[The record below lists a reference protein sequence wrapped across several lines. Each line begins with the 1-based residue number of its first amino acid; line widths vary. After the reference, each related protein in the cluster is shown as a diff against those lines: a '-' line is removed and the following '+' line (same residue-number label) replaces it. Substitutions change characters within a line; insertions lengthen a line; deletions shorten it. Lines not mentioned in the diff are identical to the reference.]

1 MLNSQIT
8 LTLFFLYVVIVSDK
22 FFDIISCRLQ
32 RLIMH
37 SSTVRH
43 FFIFMN
49 IFLFTFILGWY
60 TEFSIFDAKKSFS
73 RNKQEREEFTNG
85 NENENGDG
93 LVLNKLNIADEV
105 KIILKYL
112 GYSVLI
118 YVIFLLTTKCELEY
132 LVIFLVLILASFI
145 IFIIKTYGKK
155 ESEIETT
162 LELFRFIS
170 RETKDRQIN
179 DYLNNAS
186 NKDKP
191 INLQQSEVSRI
202 YTNYI
207 LTNLENILFILSLI
221 VLVLGVMF
229 YLGRKKSEY
238 LLDFSYLKFIFGTL
252 RCKKNL

>member
-1 MLNSQIT
+1 MLNSQVT

-22 FFDIISCRLQ
+22 FFDVISCRLQ
-32 RLIMH
+32 RLIIN
-37 SSTVRH
+37 SGVVRH

-60 TEFSIFDAKKSFS
+60 TEFSIFDAKQSFN
-73 RNKQEREEFTNG
+73 RNKQEREDFTNG
-85 NENENGDG
+85 DGNG
-93 LVLNKLNIADEV
+93 LVLNKLNIAEEV
-105 KIILKYL
+105 KTIFRYL
-112 GYSVLI
+112 GYSLLI

-132 LVIFLVLILASFI
+132 LIVFLVLILASFI

-191 INLQQSEVSRI
+191 ISLQQSEVSRI

-207 LTNLENILFILSLI
+207 LTNVENMLFILSLI

>member
-1 MLNSQIT
+1 MLNSQVT

-22 FFDIISCRLQ
+22 FFDVISCRLQ
-32 RLIMH
+32 RLITN
-37 SSTVRH
+37 SSVVRH

-60 TEFSIFDAKKSFS
+60 TEFSIFDAKKSF
-73 RNKQEREEFTNG
+73 NKNKREREEFTNG
-85 NENENGDG
+85 DGDG
-93 LVLNKLNIADEV
+93 DQLVLNKLNIADEV

-155 ESEIETT
+155 ENEIETT

-170 RETKDRQIN
+170 REAKDRQIN

-191 INLQQSEVSRI
+191 ISLQQSEVSRI

-207 LTNLENILFILSLI
+207 LTNVENMLFILSLI

-229 YLGRKKSEY
+229 YLGRKKGEY

>member
-1 MLNSQIT
+1 MLNSQVT

-22 FFDIISCRLQ
+22 FFDVISCRLQ
-32 RLIMH
+32 RLITN
-37 SSTVRH
+37 SSFVRH

-73 RNKQEREEFTNG
+73 KNKREREEFTNG
-85 NENENGDG
+85 DGDG
-93 LVLNKLNIADEV
+93 DQLILNKLNIADEV
-105 KIILKYL
+105 KIIIKYL

-170 RETKDRQIN
+170 REAKDRQIN

-191 INLQQSEVSRI
+191 ISLQQSEVSRI

-207 LTNLENILFILSLI
+207 LTNVENMLFILSLI

-229 YLGRKKSEY
+229 YLGRKKGEY

>member
-1 MLNSQIT
+1 
-8 LTLFFLYVVIVSDK
+8 
-22 FFDIISCRLQ
+22 
-32 RLIMH
+32 
-37 SSTVRH
+37 
-43 FFIFMN
+43 MN

-60 TEFSIFDAKKSFS
+60 TEFSIFDAKKSF
-73 RNKQEREEFTNG
+73 NKNKREREEFTNG
-85 NENENGDG
+85 DGTGNG

-191 INLQQSEVSRI
+191 ISLQQSEVSRI

-207 LTNLENILFILSLI
+207 LTNVENMLFILSLI

-229 YLGRKKSEY
+229 YLGRKKGEY

>member
-1 MLNSQIT
+1 MLNSQVT

-22 FFDIISCRLQ
+22 FFDVISCRLQ
-32 RLIMH
+32 RLIIN
-37 SSTVRH
+37 SSVVRH

-60 TEFSIFDAKKSFS
+60 TEFSIFDAKKSF
-73 RNKQEREEFTNG
+73 NKNKLEREEFTNG
-85 NENENGDG
+85 TRNGNG
-93 LVLNKLNIADEV
+93 LVLNKLNIAEEV
-105 KIILKYL
+105 KIIIKYL

-170 RETKDRQIN
+170 REAKDRQIN

-191 INLQQSEVSRI
+191 ISLQQSEVSRI

-207 LTNLENILFILSLI
+207 LTNVENMLFILSLI

-229 YLGRKKSEY
+229 YLGRKKGEY

>member
-22 FFDIISCRLQ
+22 FFDVISCRLQ
-32 RLIMH
+32 RLITN
-37 SSTVRH
+37 SSVVRH

-73 RNKQEREEFTNG
+73 RNKQEREEFTN
-85 NENENGDG
+85 ENGNG
-93 LVLNKLNIADEV
+93 LVLNKLNIAEEV
-105 KIILKYL
+105 KIILKYFA
-112 GYSVLI
+112 YSLLI

-170 RETKDRQIN
+170 REAKDRQIN
-179 DYLNNAS
+179 DYLNNSS

-191 INLQQSEVSRI
+191 ISLQQSEVSRI

-207 LTNLENILFILSLI
+207 LTNVENMLFILSLI

-229 YLGRKKSEY
+229 YLGRKKGEY

>member
-1 MLNSQIT
+1 MLNSQVT

-22 FFDIISCRLQ
+22 FFDVISCRLQ
-32 RLIMH
+32 RLIIN
-37 SSTVRH
+37 SAVVRH

-60 TEFSIFDAKKSFS
+60 TEFSIFDAKQSFS

-85 NENENGDG
+85 DGNG
-93 LVLNKLNIADEV
+93 LVLNKLNIAEEV
-105 KIILKYL
+105 NTIFRYL

-132 LVIFLVLILASFI
+132 LIVFLVLILASFI

-191 INLQQSEVSRI
+191 ISLQQSEVSRI

-207 LTNLENILFILSLI
+207 LTNVENMLFILSLI

>member
-1 MLNSQIT
+1 
-8 LTLFFLYVVIVSDK
+8 
-22 FFDIISCRLQ
+22 
-32 RLIMH
+32 
-37 SSTVRH
+37 
-43 FFIFMN
+43 MN

-60 TEFSIFDAKKSFS
+60 TEFSIFDAKKSF
-73 RNKQEREEFTNG
+73 NKNKREREEFTNG
-85 NENENGDG
+85 NGNRNGNG
-93 LVLNKLNIADEV
+93 LVLNKLNIAEEV
-105 KIILKYL
+105 KIILKYFA
-112 GYSVLI
+112 YSLLI

-155 ESEIETT
+155 ENEIETT

-170 RETKDRQIN
+170 REAKDRQIN

-191 INLQQSEVSRI
+191 ISLQQSEVSRI

-207 LTNLENILFILSLI
+207 LTNVENMLFILSLI

-229 YLGRKKSEY
+229 YLGRKKGEY